1 VALISVREYEMLPIE
16 ESQPGRPSVTSKQ
29 AEILTN
35 LKPVYGFELFKY
47 VNKNVLIAQQ
57 YVGAIQLGLQ
67 TVEIL
72 PKIEGTEKEVRRN
85 LVAMLALAHDLDIS
99 EGEAAR
105 VGAQNHGILEIMI
118 QLFCDKLR
126 TQLHKGLVRRYE
138 SEEEN
143 LTVLKGRLGIAEQV
157 RLNAGNPER
166 LYCRFDDFQ
175 EDIPLNQILKA
186 GVRFLL
192 NISREVSNQRQL
204 AELML
209 IFQGVS
215 DIPRQSLP
223 WVRVA
228 FDRLTEHYQPCF
240 NLVELFLK
248 GNPPDVTGGDSQAFS
263 LFFDM
268 NILFEEYIG
277 RMVRRVFKPM
287 GWNVILQ
294 GPQRY
299 LAVDLNNQHPVFAMK
314 PDITGMIGEQVAWII
329 DTKWKSLALQ
339 KTREGVLQDDLYQ
352 MYAYANCYD
361 CSDVVLLYPHHR
373 ELGGEAGVRGNYT
386 LNLLSSASEQ
396 PFRQMRVAT
405 VELSNLSTVAE
416 QLKQILQFTAM
427 YSPKDSVSNQS
438 P

>member
-1 VALISVREYEMLPIE
+1 MALISVREYEMLPIE

-47 VNKNVLIAQQ
+47 VNKNALIAQQ

>member
-1 VALISVREYEMLPIE
+1 MALISVREYEMLPIE